1 MAQIIG
7 LDLGYGFVKVTNG
20 ETGYVFPSVIG
31 DGRIQ
36 STYSTGAQSD
46 GVNTLV
52 IELNDKVYFVGKAA
66 IKHSKFAY
74 RDLSTTRT
82 ETVDWQVLMFAALS
96 LFCSF
101 RNNLFEV
108 VTGLPPGHMYMANTL
123 KKQVQEEGN
132 RIRIFRNDKWD
143 ELGISIGK
151 IEVVPQP
158 LGAFWSQGLDNM
170 GKVRNEYLGRIGI
183 LDIGFKT
190 TDLAT
195 VEDGEFLPGFS
206 RTIPVGMADAYYEI
220 GSMLA
225 TKYGYEKASYAL
237 DQAVVKGRISVFGK
251 AVDIVDIRSQA
262 FESLASKILVE
273 VSSEWNLAE
282 YDQILLSGGGGQA
295 LADFLLS
302 QLPQAQVVCDPITA
316 NSKGY
321 LAWANRVWR
330 LDLNGEDGVIENAV
344 K

>member
-20 ETGYVFPSVIG
+20 ESGYVFPSVVG

-36 STYSTGAQSD
+36 STYSTGIQAD
-46 GVNTLV
+46 IVNNLV
-52 IELNDKVYFVGKAA
+52 IELNGKVYFVGKAA
-66 IKHSKFAY
+66 IKHSKFAF

-82 ETVDWQVLMFAALS
+82 ETGDWQVLMFAALS

-108 VTGLPPGHMYMANTL
+108 VTGLPPGHMYMAESL
-123 KKQVQEEGN
+123 KKQVQQEGN
-132 RIRIFRNDKWD
+132 RIRMFRNDKWD
-143 ELGISIGK
+143 ELGIAIGK

-158 LGAFWSQGLDNM
+158 LGSFWSQGLDNM
-170 GKVRNEYLGRIGI
+170 GKVRNDYMGRIGI

-206 RTIPVGMADAYYEI
+206 RTIPVGLSDAYHEI
-220 GSMLA
+220 GTMLT

-251 AVDIVDIRSQA
+251 AVDIVDIRSRA
-262 FESLASKILVE
+262 FESLASKIFVE

-295 LADFLLS
+295 LSEFLLP

-330 LDLNGEDGVIENAV
+330 LILMV
-344 K
+344 KK